1 MFNIYSAYD
10 CLSFTSPCMFVVAD
24 ESSVRA
30 ALADFTK
37 TVLRMEKCCSL
48 RSEGISFKIVRD

>member
-1 MFNIYSAYD
+1 
-10 CLSFTSPCMFVVAD
+10 MFVVAD

>member
-1 MFNIYSAYD
+1 
-10 CLSFTSPCMFVVAD
+10 MFVN

-37 TVLRMEKCCSL
+37 TVLRMEKCCSPVTA
-48 RSEGISFKIVRD
+48 EGINFEIVRG